1 MDIVDK
7 QLPVC
12 VDTFLWGKEEAD
24 PRKIEMLPHQHLLNL
39 REEQKNKMRLL
50 GCSTVHEITVWR
62 RVP

>member
-24 PRKIEMLPHQHLLNL
+24 PRKNRDVAASTSIEFE
-39 REEQKNKMRLL
+39 RGAEK
-50 GCSTVHEITVWR
+50 
-62 RVP
+62 